1 MADSKQLLIANYKLN
16 LPSFIAQRYLLAKK
30 SHNLINIVT
39 WISIIS
45 ICVATFAMIFV
56 LSVFNGFNVVIS
68 DMIHQF
74 SPDLNIS
81 SKKGKTINLNDFP
94 FDKIKNVNGV
104 DYIFPTITEDV
115 LFKSSNKQQ
124 IGQITGVPDDYN
136 KIDRIKGAILGDTNF
151 VVRNDNINFGIPG
164 AGMAYYLGINIYQPY
179 SSLQVFAPKRGNASS
194 FNLDNSFNSGTLM
207 VTDIFSTQQEIDER
221 LVLAPISWL
230 ENLTEYHGM
239 CTDVEVFINDE
250 RLKAKGKRQL
260 NKIKED
266 IKNILGED
274 YKVYDQYEQQETL
287 YKMMKAEKLAVY
299 LILTFILIMATFNM
313 IGTLSMLITDKRK
326 DITVLKAMGADKNLI
341 KKIFF
346 NEGLLV
352 SVVGGLLGLALGIIA
367 VLIQQ
372 HFGIIR
378 LGNGGNYII
387 DAYPVALQL
396 ADVVLV
402 FFTITVIG
410 SLASIFTANKS
421 IKNME
426 DVSLNAR

>member
-1 MADSKQLLIANYKLN
+1 MKF
-16 LPSFIAQRYLLAKK
+16 PSFIAQRYLLAKK

-81 SKKGKTINLNDFP
+81 AVKGKTININDFP
-94 FDKIKNVNGV
+94 FEKIKEIKGV
-104 DYIFPTITEDV
+104 DYVFPTITEDV
-115 LFKSSNKQQ
+115 LFKNSNKQQ
-124 IGQITGVPDDYN
+124 IGQIKGVPDDYN
-136 KIDRIKGAILGDTNF
+136 LINRIKGTILGDTTF
-151 VVRNDNINFGIPG
+151 IIRNDKVNFGIPG
-164 AGMAYYLGINIYQPY
+164 AGMAYFLGINVYQPY
-179 SSLQVFAPKRGNASS
+179 STIQIFAPKRGNASS
-194 FNLDNSFNSGTLM
+194 FNLENSFNSGSLM
-207 VTDIFSTQQEIDER
+207 VTDVFSTQQEIDER
-221 LVLAPISWL
+221 LVLAPFSWL
-230 ENLTEYHGM
+230 SNLTEYEGL
-239 CTDVEVFINDE
+239 CTDVEVFINDNGQQ
-250 RLKAKGKRQL
+250 ATDNRQL
-260 NKIKED
+260 KRIKKE
-266 IKNILGED
+266 IRNILGDD
-274 YKVYDQYEQQETL
+274 YKIYDQYEQQETL

-313 IGTLSMLITDKRK
+313 IGALSMLITDKQK
-326 DITVLKAMGADKNLI
+326 DITVLKAMGADTNLI

-352 SVVGGLLGLALGIIA
+352 SVVGGLLGLVIGIIA
-367 VLIQQ
+367 VLVQQ
-372 HFGIIR
+372 YFGIIR

-396 ADVVLV
+396 ADVALV
-402 FFTITVIG
+402 FFTITIIG
-410 SLASIFTANKS
+410 SLASFFTANKS
-421 IKNME
+421 IKNMQ